1 MKFYNIVTSSK
12 QFEINEIIMNMSNTE
27 VDCIQ
32 SLYNSISI
40 VEYTNELGNECMFSI
55 LDDYYLNKLSEFLE
69 KYSLN
74 FKVFDLTNDVI
85 FDYNFKTNFKNEFG
99 RTIEDDILNLIKKF
113 KKNFISKDDILDKIL
128 ERGID
133 SLTDF
138 DLDILNS

>member
-55 LDDYYLNKLSEFLE
+55 LDDYHLNKLSEFLE

-113 KKNFISKDDILDKIL
+113 KKKFISKDDILDKIL

>member
-55 LDDYYLNKLSEFLE
+55 LDDYYLNKLSEFLK

-99 RTIEDDILNLIKKF
+99 RAIEDDILNLIKKF

>member
-55 LDDYYLNKLSEFLE
+55 LDDYYLNKLSEFLK

>member
-55 LDDYYLNKLSEFLE
+55 LDDYHLNKLSEFLE